1 MKTCCQTLRTRL
13 NRATVFRVQ
22 AVVADRRLAER
33 AKWKPYAG
41 AAPTG
46 QAIAAMRMPCAH
58 QLAYLLRR
66 ARLASS
72 VHAEPKAAPLRHC
85 RQATPSPSSFATVK
99 TPLPASPRLHRHPLE
114 LVHLATETVSQGRRH
129 FFFFSAADRH
139 CHRSRSCARHGRPP
153 PELYHSFLPLP
164 SVSL

>member
-1 MKTCCQTLRTRL
+1 MFQ
-13 NRATVFRVQ
+13 VQ
-22 AVVADRRLAER
+22 AVVADRHLAER

-46 QAIAAMRMPCAH
+46 QAVAATRMPRAH

-85 RQATPSPSSFATVK
+85 RQTAPSPSSFAAVK
-99 TPLPASPRLHRHPLE
+99 TLLPASPRLHRHPLE
-114 LVHLATETVSQGRRH
+114 LVHLATEPESQGRRR
-129 FFFFSAADRH
+129 FSSSPRWSAIAAGVG
-139 CHRSRSCARHGRPP
+139 ARRGRPP